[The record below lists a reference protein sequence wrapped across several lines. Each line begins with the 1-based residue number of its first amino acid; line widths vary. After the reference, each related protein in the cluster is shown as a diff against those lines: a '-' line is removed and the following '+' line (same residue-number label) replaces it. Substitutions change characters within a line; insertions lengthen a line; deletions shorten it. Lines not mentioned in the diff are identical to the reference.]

1 MRRCSGPLWLYLHFS
16 YQDYCVIVCAGRSIV
31 SDSLRSHGLSLEFS
45 GQEYWS
51 GFPFPSLEDLP
62 HPGVEPRSPALQADS
77 LPSEPAGKPWD
88 KQIPHSCILS
98 ELGLTSLLHAA
109 MSYTSSVSFITPNR
123 LKATTKRNF
132 INTYWLSKRMVYAE
146 RSILIT
152 HLAICSELLFLL
164 RTLVMVTSKKSLNE
178 IKKRNSYG

>member
-51 GFPFPSLEDLP
+51 GVPFPSLEDLP

-109 MSYTSSVSFITPNR
+109 MSYTSSVSFNYPQSLESHNKEKLYKYLLAKQTNGLCR
-123 LKATTKRNF
+123 KVNF
-132 INTYWLSKRMVYAE
+132 NYTS
-146 RSILIT
+146 
-152 HLAICSELLFLL
+152 CNLL
-164 RTLVMVTSKKSLNE
+164 RTLVFTQNSCYGDKQE
-178 IKKRNSYG
+178 IFK